1 MQAHK
6 PSRRIGLIFSV
17 VLVVSLLVVALRWQ
31 SIFDWWR
38 LRDYTPPA
46 AIAQL
51 ATDTTMTP
59 KAEHLFYVF
68 HPQLDDRQ
76 TFNQNCPTYEK
87 TIVLGC
93 YVTNKGIY
101 LYDIQDDRLQGV
113 EQVTAAH
120 EMLHVAYQ
128 RLSRGERTRV
138 DALLQEAYAQ
148 VTDERIRAIIESYKQ
163 EGADV
168 NNELH
173 SILGTEVADLPPALE
188 EYYRQYFADRAVVV
202 QYAMTYE
209 REFSLRQKQ
218 VEDYDAQLAGLKIQI
233 ETNQQELDR
242 QATAIEQ
249 ERRRLDALLSSQSY
263 TAYNAGV
270 ASFNAQ
276 VQQYNVLVSTTQSQI
291 EQYNEMVA
299 KRNAIA
305 VEEQDLAKSL
315 DSRPQTQQTE

>member
-1 MQAHK
+1 MQPHK
-6 PSRRIGLIFSV
+6 SSRRIGLIFSV
-17 VLVVSLLVVALRWQ
+17 ALFALLVVVALRWQ

-51 ATDTTMTP
+51 ATETTMTP

-101 LYDIQDDRLQGV
+101 LYDVQDERLHGV

-128 RLSRGERTRV
+128 RLGRSERKRV
-138 DALLQEAYAQ
+138 DAMLQEAYAQ
-148 VTDERIRAIIESYKQ
+148 VTDPRIRATIESYQQ
-163 EGADV
+163 ESADV

-173 SILGTEVADLPPALE
+173 SILGTEVATLPPALE
-188 EYYRQYFADRAVVV
+188 EYYRQYFTDRAAVVR
-202 QYAMTYE
+202 YATAYE
-209 REFSLRQKQ
+209 SEFSTRKQQ
-218 VEDYDAQLAGLKIQI
+218 VEAYDAQMAGLKIQI

-242 QATAIEQ
+242 QAEAIEQ
-249 ERRRLDALLSSQSY
+249 ERARLEGLLSAQDY
-263 TAYNAGV
+263 AAYNAGV
-270 ASFNAQ
+270 ATFNAQ
-276 VQQYNVLVSTTQSQI
+276 VREYNALVSATQDQIDQYNDLV
-291 EQYNEMVA
+291 V

-305 VEEQDLAKSL
+305 MEEQDLAKSL